1 MWVGLAGDTFGV
13 VDLVVLG
20 LVGEVVPFFLSLV
33 FHSATV
39 LAMSFALAKTGRG
52 VLRGL
57 RGVNAPGRRDATT
70 GLRVAS
76 RFLVDGESKT
86 DLRAL
91 RGMPLP
97 VALDFAGVE
106 GLERGVLAGALAR
119 DAVAEEVSLWGVID
133 SAVVVFRPMSFCCS

>member
-1 MWVGLAGDTFGV
+1 VSLAGDTFGV
-13 VDLVVLG
+13 VDLVVVG
-20 LVGEVVPFFLSLV
+20 LVGEVVPFVLSLV
-33 FHSATV
+33 FQSATV

-57 RGVNAPGRRDATT
+57 RGVNAPRRGDATT

-97 VALDFAGVE
+97 VALDFAGVD
-106 GLERGVLAGALAR
+106 GLERGVAAGALVR
-119 DAVAEEVSLWGVID
+119 NAVAEGVFLWVVID
-133 SAVVVFRPMSFCCS
+133 FAVVVCRPMSFCCS